1 MDDVSSLI
9 LGEQPK
15 IEAPKSSGVNTY
27 NVGNLRPV
35 GQSTGF
41 QQMKSPEEGL
51 KAVDD
56 QLRIY
61 GEKHGIK
68 TLRQAISRWAPPS
81 ENDTESYIKNV
92 AQRTGINPDAE
103 INFSDP
109 VIRHIVSGPIILQ
122 EKGLKN
128 LMGTSQSN
136 AQGGQQSS
144 GDEVSNLILGG
155 TAPKEQP
162 AEQNPQGFVQEL
174 KKPLSEMSWE
184 GFKKQS
190 LIAPAVQ
197 YTAASL
203 GIPGFTEQ
211 DKQAAQ
217 ENLIAKGKGAL
228 KGAEQFIRN
237 PVETAKAI
245 GTEIV
250 EHPGKVIGETIKG
263 SIYDPELALIP
274 GSVVTKPLQKGIA
287 KAGEV
292 ISPAVKGLTEQF
304 AKKEAT
310 MAGVGAA
317 EVPIVKNRI
326 ERAKELPI
334 PIELSKDQA
343 TRNPADVRFA
353 RETAKDPV
361 LGGQLQAKYAED
373 NAKIQANL
381 DKFVHDTGA
390 EYTGVAPGE
399 LGQMLVNTIEPVK
412 KARYAQIENAY
423 NNAREAGHMNEP
435 IDINKLENY
444 VEKHRAEAINAP
456 VLSSVEQKLKSL
468 TQGGKIGQIP
478 INDLEELRKMT
489 GTLAQS
495 SGPNAHYGKEVIK
508 LIDNLT
514 ENKGGDLYK
523 NARALNTA
531 YMKEFE
537 NTPALRQITAMKPG
551 GQERVVAIENL
562 VDKTMLKGPGDQ
574 VKQLFGSLEKMG
586 PNGQKMTQEL
596 RGAVAQKIKD
606 EATKGVG
613 RDINGKPYVSTQALD
628 KIITDLD
635 RSGKL
640 EYIFGKKGAEYY
652 RTLNEVTKDLQTVPV
667 GTTNPS
673 GTASSILAAL
683 GEMGA
688 QTAMTGV
695 PIPVVAIGKHLYGK
709 HKTKQQLN
717 KINEFINYSKES
729 KK

>member
-456 VLSSVEQKLKSL
+456 VLSSVEQ
-468 TQGGKIGQIP
+468 
-478 INDLEELRKMT
+478 
-489 GTLAQS
+489 
-495 SGPNAHYGKEVIK
+495 
-508 LIDNLT
+508 
-514 ENKGGDLYK
+514 
-523 NARALNTA
+523 
-531 YMKEFE
+531 
-537 NTPALRQITAMKPG
+537 
-551 GQERVVAIENL
+551 
-562 VDKTMLKGPGDQ
+562 
-574 VKQLFGSLEKMG
+574 
-586 PNGQKMTQEL
+586 
-596 RGAVAQKIKD
+596 
-606 EATKGVG
+606 
-613 RDINGKPYVSTQALD
+613 
-628 KIITDLD
+628 
-635 RSGKL
+635 
-640 EYIFGKKGAEYY
+640 
-652 RTLNEVTKDLQTVPV
+652 
-667 GTTNPS
+667 
-673 GTASSILAAL
+673 
-683 GEMGA
+683 
-688 QTAMTGV
+688 
-695 PIPVVAIGKHLYGK
+695 
-709 HKTKQQLN
+709 
-717 KINEFINYSKES
+717 
-729 KK
+729 